1 MLYNS
6 IMRFILL
13 FGIALGLHA
22 QSANVASLLAKDIPE
37 FAGKEVIMLTV
48 AYPPGHASS
57 PHRHNAHV
65 FVYVLEGTVA
75 MQVEGGE
82 AKTLGPGET
91 FYEKPSDIHT
101 VSKNASATVPAKILV
116 LMLKDKDSPVTRP
129 VR

>member
-1 MLYNS
+1 
-6 IMRFILL
+6 MRLILL
-13 FGIALGLHA
+13 FGIALGLQA

-48 AYPPGHASS
+48 TYPPGNASS

-65 FVYVLEGTVA
+65 FVYVLEGSVV

-82 AKTLGPGET
+82 AKTLVPGET
-91 FYEKPSDIHT
+91 FYEKPSDIHV
-101 VSKNASATVPAKILV
+101 VSRNASASAPARILV
-116 LMLKDKDSPVTRP
+116 LMLKDKDAPVTRP